1 MFEVKKMGIEFRNI
15 TKLYHKGESQVEA
28 LNNVTFTINNG
39 EFLALTGVS
48 GSGKSTLLSLIGG
61 LDLPTTGEII
71 VDGVD
76 LSELNSDELADYRR
90 IKVGFIFQSFNLI
103 PTLNI
108 LENVMLPLVPIKMS
122 ARERKGIAMMTIKEV
137 NLEERI
143 NHLPGELSGGEQQ
156 RVAIARAL
164 VNNPS
169 IILADEPTGDLDT
182 KTGEKITLLLKKLKY
197 EKNCTVIIA
206 THDPK
211 IAELTEKRIVF
222 EDGKYIKE
230 VISELSK

>member
-1 MFEVKKMGIEFRNI
+1 MRIEFKEVSKI
-15 TKLYHKGESQVEA
+15 YYKGLSKVEA
-28 LNNVTFTINNG
+28 LNNITLTINNG

-71 VDGVD
+71 IDGVN
-76 LSELNSDELADYRR
+76 LSELNPDTLADYRR
-90 IKVGFIFQSFNLI
+90 GKVGFIFQSFNLI

-122 ARERKGIAMMTIKEV
+122 AQERKEIAMVTIKEV

-164 VNNPS
+164 VNNPL

-182 KTGEKITLLLKKLKY
+182 KTGEKIILLLRKLKY

-211 IAELTEKRIVF
+211 IADLTERRIIF
-222 EDGKYIKE
+222 EDGKIVKE
-230 VISELSK
+230 V

>member
-1 MFEVKKMGIEFRNI
+1 MGIEFRKI
-15 TKLYHKGESQVEA
+15 TKLYHKGLNKIEA
-28 LNNVTFTINNG
+28 LNNITFSIDNG

-71 VDGVD
+71 VDGVN

-90 IKVGFIFQSFNLI
+90 RKVGFIFQSFNLI

-122 ARERKGIAMMTIKEV
+122 ARGRKGIAMITIKEV

-143 NHLPGELSGGEQQ
+143 NHLPAELSGGEQQ
-156 RVAIARAL
+156 RVAIARSL

-206 THDPK
+206 THDLK
-211 IAELTEKRIVF
+211 IADLTERRIVF
-222 EDGKYIKE
+222 EDGKIIKD
-230 VISELSK
+230 V

>member
-1 MFEVKKMGIEFRNI
+1 MGIEFKQI
-15 TKLYHKGESQVEA
+15 TKLYNKGLSKVEA
-28 LNNVTFTINNG
+28 LNSITFTINNG

-71 VDGVD
+71 VDGVV

-90 IKVGFIFQSFNLI
+90 RKVGFIFQSFNLI

-137 NLEERI
+137 NLDERI

-164 VNNPS
+164 VNHPS

-206 THDPK
+206 THDLK
-211 IAELTEKRIVF
+211 IADLTERKIVF
-222 EDGKYIKE
+222 EDGKIIKD
-230 VISELSK
+230 V

>member
-1 MFEVKKMGIEFRNI
+1 MGIEFRKI

-76 LSELNSDELADYRR
+76 LSKLNSDELADYRR
-90 IKVGFIFQSFNLI
+90 RKVGFIFQSFNLI

-156 RVAIARAL
+156 RVTIARAL

-169 IILADEPTGDLDT
+169 IILADEPTGDLDI
-182 KTGEKITLLLKKLKY
+182 KTGEKIILLLRKLNY
-197 EKNCTVIIA
+197 EKNCSVIIA

-211 IAELTEKRIVF
+211 IADLTEKRIVF
-222 EDGKYIKE
+222 EDGKIIEK
-230 VISELSK
+230 V

>member
-1 MFEVKKMGIEFRNI
+1 MGIEFKQI
-15 TKLYHKGESQVEA
+15 TKLYNKGLSKVEA
-28 LNNVTFTINNG
+28 LNSITFTINNG

-71 VDGVD
+71 VDGVV

-90 IKVGFIFQSFNLI
+90 RKVGFIFQSFNLI

-206 THDPK
+206 THDLK
-211 IAELTEKRIVF
+211 IADLTERKIVF
-222 EDGKYIKE
+222 EDGKIIKD
-230 VISELSK
+230 V

>member
-1 MFEVKKMGIEFRNI
+1 MGIEFRKI

-71 VDGVD
+71 VDGVV

-90 IKVGFIFQSFNLI
+90 RKVGFIFQSFNLI

-122 ARERKGIAMMTIKEV
+122 ARERKDIAMMTIKEV
-137 NLEERI
+137 NLEERS

-197 EKNCTVIIA
+197 EKNCIVIIA
-206 THDPK
+206 THDLK
-211 IAELTEKRIVF
+211 IADLTERRIVF
-222 EDGKYIKE
+222 EDGKIIKD
-230 VISELSK
+230 V

>member
-1 MFEVKKMGIEFRNI
+1 MGIEFRKI
-15 TKLYHKGESQVEA
+15 TKLYHKGLSKVEA
-28 LNNVTFTINNG
+28 LNNITFTINNG

-71 VDGVD
+71 VDGVV

-90 IKVGFIFQSFNLI
+90 RKVGFIFQSFNLI

-122 ARERKGIAMMTIKEV
+122 ARERKGIAMITIKEV

-211 IAELTEKRIVF
+211 IAELTEKIIVF
-222 EDGKYIKE
+222 EDGKIIKDVQYE
-230 VISELSK
+230 K

>member
-1 MFEVKKMGIEFRNI
+1 
-15 TKLYHKGESQVEA
+15 
-28 LNNVTFTINNG
+28 
-39 EFLALTGVS
+39 
-48 GSGKSTLLSLIGG
+48 
-61 LDLPTTGEII
+61 LPTTGEII

-90 IKVGFIFQSFNLI
+90 RKVGFIFQSFNLI

-206 THDPK
+206 THDLK
-211 IAELTEKRIVF
+211 IADLTEKRIVF
-222 EDGKYIKE
+222 EDGKIIEK
-230 VISELSK
+230 V

>member
-1 MFEVKKMGIEFRNI
+1 MGIEFRKI

-28 LNNVTFTINNG
+28 LNNVSFTINNG

-71 VDGVD
+71 VDGVN
-76 LSELNSDELADYRR
+76 LSELSSDELADYRR
-90 IKVGFIFQSFNLI
+90 RKVGFIFQSFNLI

-108 LENVMLPLVPIKMS
+108 LENVMLPLVPIKMN
-122 ARERKGIAMMTIKEV
+122 ARERKSIAMVAIKEV

-206 THDPK
+206 THDLK
-211 IAELTEKRIVF
+211 IADITERKIVF
-222 EDGKYIKE
+222 EDGKIIKD
-230 VISELSK
+230 V

>member
-1 MFEVKKMGIEFRNI
+1 MGIEFRKI
-15 TKLYHKGESQVEA
+15 TKLYHKGLSKVEA
-28 LNNVTFTINNG
+28 LKNITFTINSG

-61 LDLPTTGEII
+61 LDLPTTGKII

-76 LSELNSDELADYRR
+76 ISELNPDALADYRR
-90 IKVGFIFQSFNLI
+90 GKVGFIFQSFNLI

-122 ARERKGIAMMTIKEV
+122 AQERKEIAIVTIKEV
-137 NLEERI
+137 NLEERS

-182 KTGEKITLLLKKLKY
+182 KTGEKIILLLKKLNY
-197 EKNCTVIIA
+197 EKNHTVIIA
-206 THDPK
+206 THDHK
-211 IAELTEKRIVF
+211 ISDLTEKRIIL
-222 EDGKYIKE
+222 EDGKIIKE
-230 VISELSK
+230 V

>member
-1 MFEVKKMGIEFRNI
+1 MGIEFRKV
-15 TKLYHKGESQVEA
+15 TKIYHKGLSKVEA
-28 LNNVTFTINNG
+28 LNNITLTINKG

-76 LSELNSDELADYRR
+76 LSELNPDALADYRR
-90 IKVGFIFQSFNLI
+90 GKVGFIFQSFNLI

-122 ARERKGIAMMTIKEV
+122 AQERKEIAIVTIKEV
-137 NLEERI
+137 NLEERS

-182 KTGEKITLLLKKLKY
+182 KTGEKIILLLKKLNY
-197 EKNCTVIIA
+197 EKNHTVIIA
-206 THDPK
+206 THDHK
-211 IAELTEKRIVF
+211 ISDLTEKRIIL
-222 EDGKYIKE
+222 EDGKIIKE
-230 VISELSK
+230 V

>member
-1 MFEVKKMGIEFRNI
+1 MGIEFRKV

-28 LNNVTFTINNG
+28 LNNITFTINNG

-76 LSELNSDELADYRR
+76 LSELNSDDLADYRR
-90 IKVGFIFQSFNLI
+90 RKVGFIFQSFNLI

-108 LENVMLPLVPIKMS
+108 LENVMLPLVPIKMR

-182 KTGEKITLLLKKLKY
+182 KTGEKIALLLKKLKY

-211 IAELTEKRIVF
+211 IAELTERIIVL
-222 EDGKYIKE
+222 EDGKIIKDA
-230 VISELSK
+230 

>member
-1 MFEVKKMGIEFRNI
+1 MGIEFRKV
-15 TKLYHKGESQVEA
+15 TKIYYKGLNKVEA
-28 LNNVTFTINNG
+28 LSNITFTINSG

-61 LDLPTTGEII
+61 LDLPTTGKII

-76 LSELNSDELADYRR
+76 ISELNPDALADYRR
-90 IKVGFIFQSFNLI
+90 RKIGFIFQSFNLI

-122 ARERKGIAMMTIKEV
+122 VRERKEIAMAVIKEV

-156 RVAIARAL
+156 RVAIARSL

-206 THDPK
+206 THDLK
-211 IAELTEKRIVF
+211 IADLTERRIVF
-222 EDGKYIKE
+222 EDGKIIND
-230 VISELSK
+230 V

>member
-1 MFEVKKMGIEFRNI
+1 MGIEFRKI

-90 IKVGFIFQSFNLI
+90 RKVGFIFQSFNLI

-206 THDPK
+206 THDLK
-211 IAELTEKRIVF
+211 IADLTEKRIVF
-222 EDGKYIKE
+222 EDGKIIEK
-230 VISELSK
+230 V

>member
-1 MFEVKKMGIEFRNI
+1 MGIEFRKI

-76 LSELNSDELADYRR
+76 LSELNSDDLADYRR
-90 IKVGFIFQSFNLI
+90 RKVGFIFQSFNLI

-108 LENVMLPLVPIKMS
+108 LENVMLPLVPIKMR

-211 IAELTEKRIVF
+211 IAELTEKIIVF
-222 EDGKYIKE
+222 EDGKIIKD
-230 VISELSK
+230 V

>member
-1 MFEVKKMGIEFRNI
+1 MGIEFREI
-15 TKLYHKGESQVEA
+15 TKLYHKGDSQVEA

-39 EFLALTGVS
+39 EFMALTGVS

-71 VDGVD
+71 VDGAD

-90 IKVGFIFQSFNLI
+90 RKVGFIFQSFNLI

-122 ARERKGIAMMTIKEV
+122 ARERKGIAMITIKEV

-143 NHLPGELSGGEQQ
+143 NHLPCELSGGEQQ

-211 IAELTEKRIVF
+211 IAELTEKIIVF
-222 EDGKYIKE
+222 EDGKIIKD
-230 VISELSK
+230 V

>member
-1 MFEVKKMGIEFRNI
+1 MFEKKDMGIEFKKVSKIYN
-15 TKLYHKGESQVEA
+15 KGLIKVEA
-28 LNNVTFTINNG
+28 LKDISVNINNG
-39 EFLALTGVS
+39 ELLAVIGVS
-48 GSGKSTLLSLIGG
+48 GSGKSTILSLIGG

-71 VDGVD
+71 VNGVRLSD
-76 LSELNSDELADYRR
+76 LNPDALAEYRQR
-90 IKVGFIFQSFNLI
+90 KVGFIFQSFNLI

-122 ARERKGIAMMTIKEV
+122 AEDKKERAMAAIKEV
-137 NLEERI
+137 NIEERI

-156 RVAIARAL
+156 RVAIARGL

-182 KTGEKITLLLKKLKY
+182 KTGEKIILLLRKLNY
-197 EKNCTVIIA
+197 EKNCTIIIA

-211 IAELTEKRIVF
+211 IADLTERKIVL
-222 EDGKYIKE
+222 EDGKIVKE
-230 VISELSK
+230 ISCGK

>member
-1 MFEVKKMGIEFRNI
+1 MFEVKNMGIEFRKV
-15 TKLYHKGESQVEA
+15 TKLYHKGPSKIEA
-28 LNNVTFTINNG
+28 LNNITFTINSG

-76 LSELNSDELADYRR
+76 LSELNPDALADYRR
-90 IKVGFIFQSFNLI
+90 RKVGFIFQSFNLI

-122 ARERKGIAMMTIKEV
+122 AREGKEIAMAVIKEV
-137 NLEERI
+137 NLDERTK
-143 NHLPGELSGGEQQ
+143 HLPGELSGGEQQ
-156 RVAIARAL
+156 RVTIARAL

-182 KTGEKITLLLKKLKY
+182 KTGEKIILLLRKLKY

-206 THDPK
+206 THDPQ
-211 IAELTEKRIVF
+211 IADLTERRIVF
-222 EDGKYIKE
+222 EDGKIIKD
-230 VISELSK
+230 V